1 MEGQCPMKQ
10 DKKISRVSNHD
21 DWNKEEKKQVKD
33 WGVAFKLD
41 DCNAGDSQSRG
52 KDSTVG
58 RCNKLRETSE
68 FLFGAGSKPALLKS
82 GTNPYFSSVQAASA
96 SMFLVVNH
104 SRLCSLPKYCRRW
117 RRMD

>member
-41 DCNAGDSQSRG
+41 DCNAG
-52 KDSTVG
+52 
-58 RCNKLRETSE
+58 
-68 FLFGAGSKPALLKS
+68 
-82 GTNPYFSSVQAASA
+82 TNPYFSSVQAASA